1 MAAPEPQG
9 AAGAA
14 GGVLLTLSE
23 QEQKWY
29 SELYSHCQA
38 DSSGKAAAASK
49 VADLF
54 RASQLPAD
62 TLHQV
67 TELCGAKRLGYFGH
81 GQFYVALKL
90 IAAAQSGLP
99 VRLDRIKSE
108 LRLPRFVAMKNESE
122 VRYGTPSQSSEA
134 HGHLCQIPRTVL
146 DKNSLLRADSVGEK
160 QDSRSPPLS
169 PLSSPPASP
178 STYQR
183 TPLSYGYGKTRSG
196 IEQKNVGAYEGRQ
209 AGHPV
214 LQQDAPTSVN
224 YGSKP
229 SLVHSSATQSH
240 PIEREPH
247 GNGSDYSDD
256 PWRITEEQQEY
267 YTNQF
272 KTLQPDLSSFISG
285 TVAKNFFTKSKL
297 SIPEL
302 SHIWE
307 LSDVDC
313 DGALTLPE
321 FCAAFHLI
329 VARKNGYLL
338 PDTLPQ
344 SLQPEHQQSL
354 RVSPK
359 PVLEGSL
366 HASYSDSPPVG
377 QQAKDG
383 TCKEQLEPVSEDP
396 ANLEPLI
403 LFDVDTTIAELA
415 CASRSGISALKPY
428 KEPEKSSAER
438 MPEKNTQE
446 QNLKPTA
453 EKQDANLEVDSTV
466 KTRTRQRSYS
476 SASIDDAMKKTEEPP
491 TPPPRP
497 QKAHSRA
504 SSLDL
509 NKIFQQ
515 SHQAPTPGWLPPP
528 PPALPP
534 RPPGSQLTRHSS
546 IEPAAQTQPA
556 VQQAS
561 FADFSKFKEQ
571 NENVSKVELQPQLNK
586 ATNQGE
592 ENSLLKKDAVPSQPP
607 SKPVRRKL
615 RPESQVLENQELSSS
630 LNATSSPPG
639 TKPHST
645 VQKQPS
651 KQKKAIQTAI
661 RKNKEANA
669 VLVRLNSELQQQLKD
684 CTEQEALPL
693 EIRLAE
699 CKQVVQK
706 VIQIPPK
713 CTPAYIAVYL

>member
-1 MAAPEPQG
+1 
-9 AAGAA
+9 
-14 GGVLLTLSE
+14 
-23 QEQKWY
+23 
-29 SELYSHCQA
+29 
-38 DSSGKAAAASK
+38 
-49 VADLF
+49 
-54 RASQLPAD
+54 
-62 TLHQV
+62 V

-99 VRLDRIKSE
+99 VRLDRIKSVLTREE

-196 IEQKNVGAYEGRQ
+196 IEQKNPHPCAYEGRQ

-383 TCKEQLEPVSEDP
+383 TCKEKELVSDP
-396 ANLEPLI
+396 SPFKAPSKRI
-403 LFDVDTTIAELA
+403 T
-415 CASRSGISALKPY
+415 SQ
-428 KEPEKSSAER
+428 
-438 MPEKNTQE
+438 QE

-453 EKQDANLEVDSTV
+453 EKQGTEDISQHYANLEVDSTV

-534 RPPGSQLTRHSS
+534 RPPGSQ
-546 IEPAAQTQPA
+546 
-556 VQQAS
+556 
-561 FADFSKFKEQ
+561 

-592 ENSLLKKDAVPSQPP
+592 ENSLLKKKKDAVPSQPP

-669 VLVRLNSELQQQLKD
+669 VLVRLNSELQQQLKE
-684 CTEQEALPL
+684 CYCRIR
-693 EIRLAE
+693 IRLPILLVLIG
-699 CKQVVQK
+699 Q
-706 VIQIPPK
+706 
-713 CTPAYIAVYL
+713 TFFF